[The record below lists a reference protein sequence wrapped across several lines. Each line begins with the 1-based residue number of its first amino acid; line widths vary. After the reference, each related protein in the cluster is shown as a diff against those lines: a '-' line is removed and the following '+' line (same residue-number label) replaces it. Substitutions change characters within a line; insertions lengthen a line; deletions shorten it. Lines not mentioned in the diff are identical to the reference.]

1 MYLEFLKLKC
11 APFDLAPDP
20 RFLYITSQH
29 ARAIANVRFALLRHD
44 SFVVIT
50 GEIGTGKTTV
60 LNAVLQELGP
70 QYVTARLVHTTLTD
84 IELLQSLLS
93 EFGIPNYSS
102 KKVQLLDEIRAFFLE
117 QHLAGRHVV
126 IIVDEAQHLN
136 SAALE
141 ELRLL
146 SCIDTHDRRIVSIV
160 LTGQPSLDEVVD
172 DKSLA
177 QLRQRTRLRQRLR
190 PLRQADTTEY
200 IRHRLRVAGGV
211 ADEMFA
217 PESFAEIHRLTLGT
231 PRLINTLCDT
241 ALTACMVAKRP
252 RVDLESLAQVVEELG
267 WRWPYAA
274 GRRAMDP
281 NEPGVRAVDGS
292 ERATLSVYYS
302 GKLARKVEIQS
313 VPFSIGRSDENVFVI
328 PDHNI
333 SRFHACIER
342 VDGRFVIED
351 HNSRNGLL
359 VNHKKRLS
367 AVLEPGDVITIA
379 HIEMVFSLEATHR
392 ENADE
397 NGDDTGRN
405 QAALAE
411 TLAIPENH
419 PVVVDFNRSQGK

>member
-1 MYLEFLKLKC
+1 
-11 APFDLAPDP
+11 
-20 RFLYITSQH
+20 
-29 ARAIANVRFALLRHD
+29 
-44 SFVVIT
+44 
-50 GEIGTGKTTV
+50 
-60 LNAVLQELGP
+60 
-70 QYVTARLVHTTLTD
+70 
-84 IELLQSLLS
+84 
-93 EFGIPNYSS
+93 
-102 KKVQLLDEIRAFFLE
+102 
-117 QHLAGRHVV
+117 
-126 IIVDEAQHLN
+126 
-136 SAALE
+136 
-141 ELRLL
+141 
-146 SCIDTHDRRIVSIV
+146 V

-190 PLRQADTTEY
+190 PLRQTDTAEY
-200 IRHRLRVAGGV
+200 IRHRLRVAGGD
-211 ADEMFA
+211 ADEIFA

-252 RVDLESLAQVVEELG
+252 CVDLKMLAQVVEELG
-267 WRWPYAA
+267 WRWPDAA
-274 GRRAMDP
+274 GRRAMEP
-281 NEPGVRAVDGS
+281 YEPGVRAVDGS

-313 VPFSIGRSDENVFVI
+313 VPFSIGRSDENVLVI

-359 VNHKKRLS
+359 VNHKKRVS

-379 HIEMVFSLEATHR
+379 HIEMVFSLEAAHR
-392 ENADE
+392 ENTDE
-397 NGDDTGRN
+397 SADDTGRN
-405 QAALAE
+405 LAALTE
-411 TLAIPENH
+411 TQAIPENH